1 MLITGIFKKF
11 KFSKFLQTHFS
22 SPIPIKMKKK
32 IAQPGVVCHGL
43 QENAFQVNQ
52 LYNVTWSNLQTSLNP
67 LLMTTAMRDIQV
79 ERLGERRTQRCGK

>member
-1 MLITGIFKKF
+1 MSMT
-11 KFSKFLQTHFS
+11 STPS
-22 SPIPIKMKKK
+22 EKK
-32 IAQPGVVCHGL
+32 IGPLGLVCHGL